1 MQSRVSVA
9 FQQVSYD
16 TNAKDVYWCF
26 DDVKL
31 QLDNADLCF
40 KCIVMQ
46 TLAELL
52 TFHSLNAGRQGLK
65 VGFPPKEVPA
75 SSSTDTPIID
85 LGISNGSVVTVTEQA
100 AAAVEQQLSTAAVD
114 RAASASPLTV
124 AAAQNTGSIVETLT
138 AMGFSAAVASQ
149 AATLADGDINGA
161 LELCMSGGLSEDT
174 ATGADTAA
182 TQHKPTFV
190 RRVIDADNT
199 CLFNSVGYCLHGAAA
214 GRRAGPAMR
223 QIIKDAVLAS
233 PDVFSEAIL
242 GQSPQQYCEW
252 ILKSDKWG
260 GEIEIF
266 ILSTH
271 FKVEVRSI
279 VFVTTLLQV
288 YAIP

>member
-1 MQSRVSVA
+1 MSSH
-9 FQQVSYD
+9 Y
-16 TNAKDVYWCF
+16 
-26 DDVKL
+26 
-31 QLDNADLCF
+31 
-40 KCIVMQ
+40 
-46 TLAELL
+46 E
-52 TFHSLNAGRQGLK
+52 GRQGLK

-75 SSSTDTPIID
+75 SSPADTSIIE

-100 AAAVEQQLSTAAVD
+100 AAAVAAPQAIAAGVTAD
-114 RAASASPLTV
+114 RAAASSSPLTV
-124 AAAQNTGSIVETLT
+124 ATTQNTGSIVETLA

-174 ATGADTAA
+174 ATTSDDAAGATQQP
-182 TQHKPTFV
+182 QHKPTFV

-199 CLFNSVGYCLHGAAA
+199 CLFNSVGYCLHGASV

-223 QIIKDAVLAS
+223 QIIKDAVLAA

-242 GQSPQQYCEW
+242 GQPPQQYCEW

-271 FKVEVRSI
+271 FKVEVSFLLSTCCYSSGRLHSMIVQLIVCSI
-279 VFVTTLLQV
+279 AT
-288 YAIP
+288 